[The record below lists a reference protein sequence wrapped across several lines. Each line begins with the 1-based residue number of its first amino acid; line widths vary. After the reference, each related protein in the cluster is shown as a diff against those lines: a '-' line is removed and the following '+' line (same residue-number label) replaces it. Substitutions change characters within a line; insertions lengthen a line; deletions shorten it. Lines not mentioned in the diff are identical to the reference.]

1 MSVIPNRDAVFTAR
15 LEGAPTAAQYR
26 NARHHR
32 FLYQFKTGSAAHHVL
47 KICRA
52 EACQS
57 MGCDTLIRHVEA
69 RLEVRLGVG
78 ISADVDV
85 SLGKKLDVL
94 IEKDFRCLD
103 PLVAEDQSDAFE
115 NPLEARVVC

>member
-1 MSVIPNRDAVFTAR
+1 
-15 LEGAPTAAQYR
+15 
-26 NARHHR
+26 
-32 FLYQFKTGSAAHHVL
+32 
-47 KICRA
+47 
-52 EACQS
+52 